1 MTGELWID
9 AAQERVTRLEGHLQQ
24 DTDYG
29 WGILGKLDKGG
40 WIVLEQAGVGA
51 GQWRIA
57 RFQMKMNLRI
67 LFKTKNFDTVRGD
80 DRLCAGPR
88 RPGLPAGHSDAPR
101 RSSSPSSRA
110 VGAVVVAQR
119 LALGRSDK

>member
-40 WIVLEQAGVGA
+40 WVVIEQADMGGR
-51 GQWRIA
+51 QWRIA

-67 LFKTKNFDTVRGD
+67 LFKTKNFDTTEEMSQYEPVSATLDYRQAIQMLRANQANSAQG
-80 DRLCAGPR
+80 R
-88 RPGLPAGHSDAPR
+88 R
-101 RSSSPSSRA
+101 
-110 VGAVVVAQR
+110 
-119 LALGRSDK
+119 